1 MSKETELK
9 HQEEVNKAI
18 QKLDTSAFTIHKLT
32 VEEALTKL
40 KTDPKKGLT
49 TTEAEKRL
57 KENGPNELDAEPE
70 TSLLEQVL
78 E

>member
-40 KTDPKKGLT
+40 
-49 TTEAEKRL
+49 
-57 KENGPNELDAEPE
+57 
-70 TSLLEQVL
+70 
-78 E
+78 